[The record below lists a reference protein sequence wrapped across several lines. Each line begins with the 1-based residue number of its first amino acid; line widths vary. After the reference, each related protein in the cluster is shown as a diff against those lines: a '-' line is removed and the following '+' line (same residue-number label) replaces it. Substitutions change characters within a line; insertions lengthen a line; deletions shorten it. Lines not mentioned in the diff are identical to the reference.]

1 MTAQILV
8 ADHDPLVRE
17 QCRRFLVA
25 RGYDVAVAA
34 DGLQCIHQLQ
44 SCSPDL
50 LLLDPQILWGGGPGV
65 LEWLTTEEPVK
76 PLNVILTE
84 ELREGR
90 LPRRLCGK
98 AVKQLQRPSGLSTM
112 LDFVG
117 QLQRL
122 LPSHPV
128 PTRRPRPHRKSA
140 TR

>member
-17 QCRRFLVA
+17 QCRRFLAA

-50 LLLDPQILWGGGPGV
+50 LLLDPGILWGGGPGV
-65 LEWLTTEEPVK
+65 LEWLGSEQPVK
-76 PLNVILTE
+76 PLKVILTD

-98 AVKQLQRPSGLSTM
+98 AVQRLPRPTGLGTM

-117 QLQRL
+117 QLQQL
-122 LPSHPV
+122 LPCHPV
-128 PTRRPRPHRKSA
+128 PTRRSLHHRKSA